1 MGSATWVSTHAGVD
15 LQRVVPGPPSTR
27 RSRTWHRERR
37 RRSIRFNPPVGPA
50 SHSSCRARA
59 PRSPLTC
66 SLFPSPHV
74 ATFAPPPWDSPAGVC
89 QARRVS
95 AGKAVAH
102 CQRALQTM
110 SRQEEVTS
118 SCHTDRAPA
127 AGSGAVLVR
136 AVSGKGTFQTGG
148 LRSHLPRTAV
158 FILVAAY
165 LRRLWPWVP
174 KYLEAAFIRQIP
186 LSSSY
191 QTPCN

>member
-118 SCHTDRAPA
+118 SCHTDRAPGCWLWGC
-127 AGSGAVLVR
+127 AGEGSLRGRNIPDRRTEIPSSENCCLYL
-136 AVSGKGTFQTGG
+136 GG
-148 LRSHLPRTAV
+148 CLSQET
-158 FILVAAY
+158 VA
-165 LRRLWPWVP
+165 LGP
-174 KYLEAAFIRQIP
+174 
-186 LSSSY
+186 
-191 QTPCN
+191 